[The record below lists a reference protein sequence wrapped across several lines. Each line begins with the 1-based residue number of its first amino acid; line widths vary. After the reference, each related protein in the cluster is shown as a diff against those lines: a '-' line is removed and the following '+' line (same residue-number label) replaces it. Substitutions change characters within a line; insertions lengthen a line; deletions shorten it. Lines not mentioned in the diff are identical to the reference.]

1 MAKYW
6 VYMGEYDA
14 ESTTFTEFAGGAGA
28 SPYNP
33 DTDGTLKALRVMIG
47 ADAVTTLTEQVEIRL
62 TCTKFKP
69 NAIHCGAGGIGLA
82 TAPRQQVMPVDWV
95 VDQEIKSGVPVKLEG
110 RNITADTPVGVSV
123 HLYGLI
129 EPKL

>member
-14 ESTTFTEFAGGAGA
+14 ESTTFTAFAGGGGS
-28 SPYNP
+28 SPYSP
-33 DTDGTLKALRVMIG
+33 DTDGQLKALKVIIG
-47 ADAVTTLTEQVEIRL
+47 GDGATSLTEHVEFRL

-69 NAIHCGAGGIGLA
+69 NAIHCGHSGNGLA
-82 TAPRQQVMPVDWV
+82 TAPAFKPAPADWI
-95 VDQEIKSGVPVKLEG
+95 VDQEIKSGVPIKLEG

-129 EPKL
+129 EPRL